1 MKGINEYA
9 NTTSSGSYGE
19 SIPHYSADM
28 LSVPAFA
35 ESNQEAI
42 EKLNNADLVVV
53 QRLALAN
60 IIPRM
65 LEAEANGKV
74 VVVDLDD
81 AYGLMP
87 ESVRAYPFWHEGIIT
102 VEDEDGKPKQGKM
115 KISPIE
121 QLEWGVKLAHALTTP
136 SPQIAKDWN
145 KFTDNTWV
153 VPNYIAAEHYLP
165 FKRKR
170 RKLTDTIII
179 GWGGSH
185 SHFASFEKS
194 YVVEA
199 LRKIVTSDRRVKV
212 MICGGDQNIGGLFRN
227 INAFGGHFIEN
238 PWVPHNEWPRLL
250 SRFDIGLIPLTGRY
264 DARRSWIKSLEYTL
278 MGIPWVGTKAPPT
291 EELKDYG
298 YQVTNNV
305 QSWEKAIRYAI
316 DNHEEA
322 GARVDAGFEL
332 AEAADVGNHTKRLL
346 EIYEEIYTSVKGK
359 LP

>member
-102 VEDEDGKPKQGKM
+102 VEDEDGKP
-115 KISPIE
+115 
-121 QLEWGVKLAHALTTP
+121 
-136 SPQIAKDWN
+136 
-145 KFTDNTWV
+145 
-153 VPNYIAAEHYLP
+153 
-165 FKRKR
+165 
-170 RKLTDTIII
+170 
-179 GWGGSH
+179 
-185 SHFASFEKS
+185 
-194 YVVEA
+194 
-199 LRKIVTSDRRVKV
+199 
-212 MICGGDQNIGGLFRN
+212 
-227 INAFGGHFIEN
+227 
-238 PWVPHNEWPRLL
+238 
-250 SRFDIGLIPLTGRY
+250 
-264 DARRSWIKSLEYTL
+264 
-278 MGIPWVGTKAPPT
+278 
-291 EELKDYG
+291 
-298 YQVTNNV
+298 
-305 QSWEKAIRYAI
+305 
-316 DNHEEA
+316 
-322 GARVDAGFEL
+322 
-332 AEAADVGNHTKRLL
+332 
-346 EIYEEIYTSVKGK
+346 
-359 LP
+359 